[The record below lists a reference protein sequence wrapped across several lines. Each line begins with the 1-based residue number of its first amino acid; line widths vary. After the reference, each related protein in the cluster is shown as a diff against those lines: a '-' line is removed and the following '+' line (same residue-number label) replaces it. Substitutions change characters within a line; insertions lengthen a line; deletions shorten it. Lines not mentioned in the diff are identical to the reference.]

1 MCTLQT
7 QIGHSNEE
15 QGKRKYTHNNFL
27 FVYLGGGPVA
37 GVHEHAVAD
46 IRQN

>member
-7 QIGHSNEE
+7 QIGHSALD
-15 QGKRKYTHNNFL
+15 QYIIYISTPQHF

-46 IRQN
+46 VRQN